1 MNIGL
6 FADTYFPQ
14 INGVATSTKILEQEL
29 TKLGHKVYI
38 FTTTDPKAP
47 KNEPGIYRLPSM
59 PFTFLPSHRMTFIY
73 PPKLLAGMKKF
84 NLDIIH
90 TQTEF
95 PIGIFGRIVSSF
107 YKIPSVHTYHT
118 MYEDYVHYIANGHLI
133 TPKMAQRYSR
143 VFCNKANAVIAP
155 ADKAKDYLEKIGV
168 KKPVSVIPTGLLF
181 EPFMRG
187 KYSQDELNSAKL
199 SVGLNLSDPVIVNI
213 GRIAQEKSLDVVV
226 NQMPAVLRS
235 LPNAKLLIVGDG
247 PKRLELIELSKSLGI
262 EHSVLFPGAKPWSEI
277 GKYYQLGDVFVSA
290 STSETQGLTYVEA
303 MAAKVPVIAKK
314 DRSVENVIID
324 GVTGYYF
331 EKDEELP
338 MVLCNALSCQEKR
351 TTIANTA
358 LGHIAHLSSENFGKS
373 VEALYMDVL
382 ANTGPRPHRK
392 FKKITLEMFES
403 GSKFLGFGKK
413 GF

>member
-38 FTTTDPKAP
+38 FTTTDPKAE
-47 KNEPGIYRLPSM
+47 KNEPGVYRLPSM

-73 PPKLLAGMKKF
+73 PPRLLASMKKF

-95 PIGIFGRIVSSF
+95 PVGIFGKIVSVVH
-107 YKIPSVHTYHT
+107 KIPLVHTYHT

-143 VFCNKANAVIAP
+143 IFCNKTNAVIAP
-155 ADKAKDYLEKIGV
+155 AEKAKDYLEKIGV
-168 KKPVSVIPTGLLF
+168 AKPISVIPTGLVF
-181 EPFMRG
+181 EPFKRG
-187 KYSQDELNSAKL
+187 KYSPEELDRAKL
-199 SVGLNLSDPVIVNI
+199 SLGLNLSDPVIINV
-213 GRIAQEKSLDVVV
+213 GRIAQEKSLDIVIK
-226 NQMPAVLRS
+226 QMPNILDKM
-235 LPNAKLLIVGDG
+235 PDAKLLIVGDG
-247 PKRLELIELSKSLGI
+247 PKRTELSALSKSLGI
-262 EHSVLFPGAKPWSEI
+262 ESSVIFAGAKPWAEI

-303 MAAKVPVIAKK
+303 MAAKVVVVAKK

-324 GVTGYYF
+324 NITGYYF
-331 EKDEELP
+331 EKDDELP
-338 MVLCNALSCQEKR
+338 SVLCKALLCADER
-351 TTIANTA
+351 ERIASSA
-358 LGHIAHLSSENFGKS
+358 YSHIAHMSSENFGKN
-373 VEALYMDVL
+373 VESLYMEVL
-382 ANTGPRPHRK
+382 SGTGLKPRRK
-392 FKKITLEMFES
+392 FKKITFKFFDS
-403 GSKFLGFGKK
+403 GKSL
-413 GF
+413 